1 MLVKADYQQVVGE
14 VKERNRFYKTLVEI
28 KTIAMDSSS
37 FQDLETYKE
46 QLQVILEKC
55 DKALENVT

>member
-1 MLVKADYQQVVGE
+1 MLVKADYQQMIGE
-14 VKERNRFYKTLVEI
+14 VRERNRFYKTLMEI

-46 QLQVILEKC
+46 QLQAILEKC
-55 DKALENVT
+55 DKALENVM